1 MPKSK
6 NLDSVL
12 ENFVVNDD
20 RIFDKLTDCRALRML
35 APCLRMTSYH
45 LDTLPDPVL
54 ERFSSQR
61 IIFCNPADPLIQ
73 ITRGFGSGRYFHGQ

>member
-20 RIFDKLTDCRALRML
+20 RIFDKLTDCRALWMP
-35 APCLRMTSYH
+35 ASCLRMTPYH
-45 LDTLPDPVL
+45 LDTLSNPVL
-54 ERFSSQR
+54 ERFSSQSIVLR
-61 IIFCNPADPLIQ
+61 NLIYPLLQ
-73 ITRGFGSGRYFHGQ
+73 VTRGFGSGGYFHGQ